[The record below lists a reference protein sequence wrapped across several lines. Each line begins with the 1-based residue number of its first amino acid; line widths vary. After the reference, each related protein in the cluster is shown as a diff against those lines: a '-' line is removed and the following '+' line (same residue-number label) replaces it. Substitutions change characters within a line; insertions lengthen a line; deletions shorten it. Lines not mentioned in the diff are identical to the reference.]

1 MCQVGYDADYLSN
14 GGCPMR
20 TASTIFSVSVERSS
34 VSPPV
39 ILPVFRT
46 MTAITGEMAFLT
58 CKVQSENISSVTFQ
72 WSSEAGEVTNLVESE
87 PIDEHRLSNA
97 LVFPSVALSSGGNY
111 TCTVT
116 DQYGS
121 DSAVF
126 MLYIAPVAS
135 PAVVDTA
142 VGLAVSL
149 TCAVQSPS
157 LVVHWE
163 KIEAAM
169 NFATFS
175 ERSPL
180 VFSPVVFGTEGVYRC
195 VYDVPNDGPLHS
207 NNVTLSVSPE
217 GSVEVLPAIAT
228 FTRPFS
234 LSCSSQG
241 GPGNTYQW
249 QNNGSSLAG
258 ETASTLSFSSP
269 FLPSDAGH
277 YSCIVFNSAGSGKAS
292 AVVYNSVPVSLS
304 LYPQNTVVN
313 ASANI
318 TLDCVARGNP
328 EPSLTWLLLRSS
340 PQGEVEPLNEASYT
354 SPDPVFDD
362 GVFIATSTLRLQ
374 AVQPSD
380 TGTYYCTATN
390 TIDLTVHNVSQNFS
404 LSVQTVPVVLT
415 LMEYRTVL
423 LVGDAL
429 TISFSIEGYP
439 PVAAKD
445 IQWTFTPH
453 RVRPPDRKSVV

>member
-1 MCQVGYDADYLSN
+1 MVRGVPGVAIATTWSVLGGSSSELPQPVEEMDQQGRFFSSITLSNITEEGQYMCQVGYDADYLSN

-97 LVFPSVALSSGGNY
+97 LEFPSVALSSGGNY

-126 MLYIAPVAS
+126 TLYIAPVAS

-149 TCAVQSPS
+149 NCAVQSPS

-207 NNVTLSVSPE
+207 NNVTLS
-217 GSVEVLPAIAT
+217 GKVL
-228 FTRPFS
+228 
-234 LSCSSQG
+234 
-241 GPGNTYQW
+241 
-249 QNNGSSLAG
+249 
-258 ETASTLSFSSP
+258 
-269 FLPSDAGH
+269 
-277 YSCIVFNSAGSGKAS
+277 
-292 AVVYNSVPVSLS
+292 
-304 LYPQNTVVN
+304 
-313 ASANI
+313 
-318 TLDCVARGNP
+318 
-328 EPSLTWLLLRSS
+328 
-340 PQGEVEPLNEASYT
+340 
-354 SPDPVFDD
+354 
-362 GVFIATSTLRLQ
+362 
-374 AVQPSD
+374 
-380 TGTYYCTATN
+380 
-390 TIDLTVHNVSQNFS
+390 
-404 LSVQTVPVVLT
+404 
-415 LMEYRTVL
+415 
-423 LVGDAL
+423 
-429 TISFSIEGYP
+429 
-439 PVAAKD
+439 
-445 IQWTFTPH
+445 
-453 RVRPPDRKSVV
+453 